1 MIKESRRILVSQL
14 VKNEGQVEWLGRN
27 PRQWTKEDVDRTA
40 HSIDEDPDF
49 LDERPLLVL
58 KLDDKHFLVFA
69 GNLRL
74 EGAKALKMRSVPSV
88 VYYPVTE
95 EDRQAVRRRALKDNG
110 SFGKHDPDILANEW
124 DDLPLDE
131 MGINIPDWETPED
144 AEDETLQATED
155 DFDEEKD
162 GILVRC
168 KPGDVWQLGEH
179 RLMCGDSTDLETV
192 KKLMGGGGIMADM
205 VFTDPPYGVAIGSKN
220 KAINEVESGR
230 GGRIQ
235 EDIANDTLPV
245 DELYEVL
252 KAAMTNVRLNCKPD
266 ACYFVCSPPGGDF
279 GLMMMMMRDAGLR
292 CRHHI
297 VWAKDSATFSLGRL
311 DYDYQHE
318 AILYTWTDKH
328 HNYRGGKFRTSVW
341 NIPRPKQSKL
351 HPTMKPVELV
361 ANCILDGTKA
371 GDVILDAFGGSGTT
385 IVAAEQLGRKCYTME
400 LDPHYC
406 DVILSR
412 WEKLTGRQAVLLEN

>member
-1 MIKESRRILVSQL
+1 MIKETRRILVSQL

-131 MGINIPDWETPED
+131 MGINIPDWETPDD
-144 AEDETLQATED
+144 AEDETFQATED

-192 KKLMGGGGIMADM
+192 KKLMGG
-205 VFTDPPYGVAIGSKN
+205 
-220 KAINEVESGR
+220 
-230 GGRIQ
+230 
-235 EDIANDTLPV
+235 
-245 DELYEVL
+245 
-252 KAAMTNVRLNCKPD
+252 
-266 ACYFVCSPPGGDF
+266 
-279 GLMMMMMRDAGLR
+279 
-292 CRHHI
+292 
-297 VWAKDSATFSLGRL
+297 
-311 DYDYQHE
+311 
-318 AILYTWTDKH
+318 
-328 HNYRGGKFRTSVW
+328 
-341 NIPRPKQSKL
+341 
-351 HPTMKPVELV
+351 
-361 ANCILDGTKA
+361 
-371 GDVILDAFGGSGTT
+371 
-385 IVAAEQLGRKCYTME
+385 
-400 LDPHYC
+400 
-406 DVILSR
+406 
-412 WEKLTGRQAVLLEN
+412 ENNG

>member
-131 MGINIPDWETPED
+131 MGINIPDWETPD
-144 AEDETLQATED
+144 NAEDETLQATED

-179 RLMCGDSTDLETV
+179 RLMCGDSTDLEKV
-192 KKLMGGGGIMADM
+192 KKLMGG
-205 VFTDPPYGVAIGSKN
+205 
-220 KAINEVESGR
+220 VE
-230 GGRIQ
+230 
-235 EDIANDTLPV
+235 
-245 DELYEVL
+245 
-252 KAAMTNVRLNCKPD
+252 
-266 ACYFVCSPPGGDF
+266 
-279 GLMMMMMRDAGLR
+279 
-292 CRHHI
+292 
-297 VWAKDSATFSLGRL
+297 
-311 DYDYQHE
+311 
-318 AILYTWTDKH
+318 
-328 HNYRGGKFRTSVW
+328 
-341 NIPRPKQSKL
+341 
-351 HPTMKPVELV
+351 
-361 ANCILDGTKA
+361 
-371 GDVILDAFGGSGTT
+371 
-385 IVAAEQLGRKCYTME
+385 
-400 LDPHYC
+400 
-406 DVILSR
+406 
-412 WEKLTGRQAVLLEN
+412 